1 MQLTDQEIIEKY
13 LEGETDALDL
23 LVDRYMSII
32 YRFIYRQMGNADDAN
47 DITQDV
53 FVKAWKNLKKYNP
66 NQNFKTW
73 IMTIARNSSIDYL
86 RKRKSIN
93 FSKLNNDFSDEE
105 FEDTLVDSEPLPD
118 EVYERGE
125 AKGVVEELMKVL
137 TETQRSAINLR
148 INEDLSFEEIAEVLG
163 RPLNTVKSDFRRGL
177 IAMRKSLESDP
188 KNASNIN
195 N

>member
-13 LEGETDALDL
+13 LEGETNALDL

-32 YRFIYRQMGNADDAN
+32 YRFIYRQMGNAEDAN

>member
-13 LEGETDALDL
+13 LEGETNALDL

-32 YRFIYRQMGNADDAN
+32 YRFIYRQMGNAEDAN

-73 IMTIARNSSIDYL
+73 IMTMARNSSIDYL

-105 FEDTLVDSEPLPD
+105 FEDTLVDSESLPD

-125 AKGVVEELMKVL
+125 AKGVVEERMKVL

>member
-13 LEGETDALDL
+13 LEGETNALDL

-32 YRFIYRQMGNADDAN
+32 YRFIYRQMGNAEDAN

-125 AKGVVEELMKVL
+125 AKGVVEGLMKVL

>member
-13 LEGETDALDL
+13 LEGETNALDL

-32 YRFIYRQMGNADDAN
+32 YRFIYRQMGNAEDAN

-105 FEDTLVDSEPLPD
+105 FEDTLVDSESLPD